1 MVSDWEI
8 WACADQVRRAHGN
21 EADAFTAARIKSLA
35 EVGDADG
42 VATWRAI
49 AERMD
54 LLRAAPA
61 DTASLH

>member
-8 WACADQVRRAHGN
+8 WACADQVLRAHGA
-21 EADAFTAARIKSLA
+21 EADAFVAVRITRLA

-54 LLRAAPA
+54 RLRAAPA
-61 DTASLH
+61 DAASLH